1 MAIAGMIELLTPRR
15 ARGWVYDGDDPFA
28 PLMLRVRDGEVL
40 LSENTLPSEPVVLT
54 GQPSQASR
62 VGEFC
67 VEFPSSLRNESMARL
82 TIEAARPGEDLWHAL
97 PHYPRLWSPPEKST
111 APLGDDW
118 QRLDGDGQEKPARQ
132 RPFWSNESAAKSF
145 EWTVSRP
152 VFVIG
157 PVRSG
162 TTALCLALEKGT
174 RYQGFPEGHVLD
186 VAIRLVNAINLHFE
200 RKETIAVRDIYAY
213 HLGNTQSS
221 RFFSETVEMVR
232 RLASGYTTP
241 FWFDKTPTYPMVAS
255 VPILAVAW
263 PNAKFI
269 FMKRRGL
276 ESMRSRLRK
285 FSRVDFRASCTD
297 WALIMAGWRNVR
309 KTVPGRFI
317 EIDQRDLDKG
327 PRTVGVSVGKLL
339 GLDSPEVDAFV
350 NVLKSERPEATGPST
365 RPIGGV
371 SELGWSEE
379 QFDIFREVCSK
390 EMEAYGYT
398 YDGSYHF

>member
-1 MAIAGMIELLTPRR
+1 MAIAGMIELLTPCR
-15 ARGWVYDGDDPFA
+15 ARGWVYDGDNPFA
-28 PLMLRVRDGEVL
+28 PLMLRVRDGEAL
-40 LSENTLPSEPVVLT
+40 LAENMLPSESAFSP
-54 GQPSQASR
+54 GQPAQALR
-62 VGEFC
+62 LGDFCIEF
-67 VEFPSSLRNESMARL
+67 SSKLRIDSMARL
-82 TIEAARPGEDLWHAL
+82 TVEAARLGEGRWHAL
-97 PHYPRLWSPPEKST
+97 PRYPRLWSPPEKST
-111 APLGDDW
+111 ALLVDDW
-118 QRLDGDGQEKPARQ
+118 QDRKEQEKPAWQ
-132 RPFWSNESAAKSF
+132 RPFWSDVPAETSF
-145 EWTVSRP
+145 DSSVSRP

-200 RKETIAVRDIYAY
+200 RKETIAVRDICAY

-221 RFFSETVEMVR
+221 RFFSEAVEMVR
-232 RLASGYTTP
+232 RLGSGYTTP

-255 VPILAVAW
+255 VPILANAW
-263 PNAKFI
+263 PNARFI

-285 FSRVDFRASCTD
+285 FSKVDFRASCTD

-317 EIDQRDLDKG
+317 EIDQRDLDND
-327 PRTVGVSVGKLL
+327 RETVGISVGELL
-339 GLDSPEVDAFV
+339 GLDPSEVAAFV

-365 RPIGGV
+365 QAIGEV

-379 QFDIFREVCSK
+379 QLGIFREVCGK

-398 YDGSYHF
+398 YDESYHC

>member
-1 MAIAGMIELLTPRR
+1 MAIAGMIELLTPRY
-15 ARGWVYDGDDPFA
+15 ARGWVHDGDDPHA
-28 PLMLRVRDGEVL
+28 PLRLRVLEGETL
-40 LSENTLPSEPVVLT
+40 LTESTLSSEPAFPQ
-54 GQPSQASR
+54 GQPSPTSR
-62 VGEFC
+62 AGDFC
-67 VEFPSSLRNESMARL
+67 VEFPSILRNESIARL
-82 TIEAARPGEDLWHAL
+82 TIEAARLGDDRWHSL
-97 PHYPRLWSPPEKST
+97 PRYPRLWSPPEKST
-111 APLGDDW
+111 APPVDDW
-118 QRLDGDGQEKPARQ
+118 QGLDRKGEEKPARH
-132 RPFWSNESAAKSF
+132 RTFWDDAAAQTSF
-145 EWTVSRP
+145 DWQAGRP

-200 RKETIAVRDIYAY
+200 RKEMIAVRDIYAY
-213 HLGNTQSS
+213 HLGNMQSS

-232 RLASGYTTP
+232 RLGSGYTTP

-309 KTVPGRFI
+309 RTVPGRFI
-317 EIDQRDLDKG
+317 EVDQRDLDNDPG
-327 PRTVGVSVGKLL
+327 AVGISVGELL
-339 GLDSPEVDAFV
+339 GLDPPEVDGFV
-350 NVLKSERPEATGPST
+350 NVLKSERPEATGPSAQT
-365 RPIGGV
+365 VGAL
-371 SELGWSEE
+371 SELGWSDE
-379 QFDIFREVCSK
+379 QLDIFREVSGK

-398 YDGSYHF
+398 YDERYHC